1 VSLSMSMTLRAS
13 RQMTI
18 IVTITLTAYLALGCV
33 TGELRSMETAK
44 AKYEDCV
51 AEYSAQDPYCRK
63 LHERL
68 LEAQARYENDTG
80 RAWTW

>member
-1 VSLSMSMTLRAS
+1 MSMSVALRAS
-13 RQMTI
+13 RQ
-18 IVTITLTAYLALGCV
+18 ITHIASIMLVANLALGCV
-33 TGELRSMETAK
+33 TGELRSMEAAK

-51 AEYSAQDPYCRK
+51 AEYSAQDPYCKK

-68 LEAQARYENDTG
+68 LEAQSRYDNDTG